1 MRRFQTL
8 FLVLAAAV
16 PLFAPAG
23 RGRTL
28 AGPPEDRPWAKIT
41 EDDRAIKIETD
52 KLEAVIPKN
61 HPKQWMT
68 GIEKHSF
75 VDKAT
80 GFHEAGDGLM
90 VIDWLMEPGSDADW
104 PNSILGKDGNGLS
117 RYRWYENETDPA
129 ARNYAVMAHGS
140 SNRKRMV
147 EGPQL

>member
-1 MRRFQTL
+1 MTISKSALIAVSL
-8 FLVLAAAV
+8 FLLLLLAP
-16 PLFAPAG
+16 PL
-23 RGRTL
+23 L
-28 AGPPEDRPWAKIT
+28 AQTAKNKQDNDSSWAKVT
-41 EDDRAIKIETD
+41 EDDRSIKIETD

-129 ARNYAVMAHGS
+129 ARHYAVMD
-140 SNRKRMV
+140 
-147 EGPQL
+147 